1 MSNTET
7 KVENLV
13 EQEIKEHA
21 EGIDARAAKK
31 SLLLQKKRGRKTK
44 VPVDGAVVQ
53 VLEKP
58 ENEEEPKEISYNG
71 AKEKLKQKRQMTDKQ
86 KENIQRLIELNKK
99 RREEQKKADEEQA
112 EKERKAKELEDA
124 KLKKKTYIVKPKRPY
139 VKKKNVVKQE
149 HPGHAEGINARAA
162 QKSLLLTEMSSNS
175 DNDETEGDTTDTRT
189 IKKKLQ
195 HIQTINNKLE
205 EVKTNPYLNLL
216 KKSGF

>member
-1 MSNTET
+1 MSQEIP
-7 KVENLV
+7 EV
-13 EQEIKEHA
+13 EQEVKE
-21 EGIDARAAKK
+21 
-31 SLLLQKKRGRKTK
+31 QKKRGRKTK
-44 VPVDGAVVQ
+44 IPVDGALLQ
-53 VLEKP
+53 VLEEP
-58 ENEEEPKEISYNG
+58 ENAEKPQELSYNG
-71 AKEKLKQKRQMTDKQ
+71 AKEKLKQKRPMTDKQ

-149 HPGHAEGINARAA
+149 HP
-162 QKSLLLTEMSSNS
+162 STEISSNS
-175 DNDETEGDTTDTRT
+175 ENDETEGDTTDTRT